1 MISMR
6 LACGCFD
13 VEAQQMHVNERVSDV
28 DVELYI
34 VNDSALLILANLL
47 DVERKW
53 AFLENVEMYKDKYIE
68 LSSLCGV
75 VSMWHF

>member
-1 MISMR
+1 
-6 LACGCFD
+6 
-13 VEAQQMHVNERVSDV
+13 MHVNERVSDV